1 MSKVTR
7 TVGRVESIELSGEQ
21 PNLST
26 ECVARSCAKRGQQVG
41 FCCPEAV
48 IEAAE
53 EFVALLGGHDPVGP
67 PVGRIR
73 AALDQAG
80 GLEVIEEVGHHRTVD
95 SEVLGEG
102 ELATDGALSGG
113 GEHLV
118 APRTARK
125 VGHRGMGGLDVGPK
139 NHAQAPSEVVGQRVR
154 AAGGVPHFVAVTSDV
169 VHEPIIRA
177 GPRSVGGKIL
187 CTHDVLDPISL

>member
-7 TVGRVESIELSGEQ
+7 AVGRVESIELGGEQ
-21 PNLST
+21 ANLST
-26 ECVARSCAKRGQQVG
+26 ECVARSRAKRGQQVG

-67 PVGRIR
+67 PVGRIG

-139 NHAQAPSEVVGQRVR
+139 NHAQAPSEVVGQGVVT
-154 AAGGVPHFVAVTSDV
+154 AGGAPSFVTMTRGV
-169 VHEPIIRA
+169 VHDPIIRP
-177 GPRSVGGKIL
+177 GVRSVGLKIL
-187 CTHDVLDPISL
+187 CRHDDLLRI